1 MQKQMSEIQSTG
13 FDGDFSR
20 QQRSAAADWSIK
32 IKASLMSVTKL
43 SAGEGDH
50 ENFGPRRIGE
60 REQSI
65 ARPRTRS
72 PSVVGECS
80 TLEIDERR
88 LRHVV
93 PEQHPERIWIGL
105 AIPGFK
111 GGERTDCIGNRC
123 IAVAG
128 RRRRKRSLSQ

>member
-1 MQKQMSEIQSTG
+1 M
-13 FDGDFSR
+13 
-20 QQRSAAADWSIK
+20 
-32 IKASLMSVTKL
+32 ASLMSVTKL

-88 LRHVV
+88 LVFTKDAV
-93 PEQHPERIWIGL
+93 RITSGVSSASVGPQ
-105 AIPGFK
+105 AIEETFKTQFKRAGFVT
-111 GGERTDCIGNRC
+111 RIQ
-123 IAVAG
+123 VANA
-128 RRRRKRSLSQ
+128 